1 MKPLANT
8 TREISRREFSGIIFG
23 RNGMKATGIVR
34 RIDDLGRVV
43 IPKEIRRTLKIREGM
58 PMEIFTDV
66 SGEVILKKYSPVGEM
81 SALAQAYADAL
92 VTLTG
97 QAAAVC
103 DAEQV
108 IALAGPAKRELLHKA
123 LSPQMEDIVQRKR
136 QFAPSGEDTVPMA
149 QGFQAQAQAAFP
161 VVSEGD
167 PMGAVVLL
175 RGEKSPSR
183 PGSEAIDSLRA
194 AAMFLSRQLEV

>member
-1 MKPLANT
+1 
-8 TREISRREFSGIIFG
+8 
-23 RNGMKATGIVR
+23 MKATGIVR

-81 SALAQAYADAL
+81 STLAQAYAGVL
-92 VTLTG
+92 VSLTG

-103 DAEQV
+103 DTEQI
-108 IALAGPAKRELLHKA
+108 IAVAGPAKKEPLHKP
-123 LSPQMEDIVQRKR
+123 LSPQLDELVQGKR
-136 QFAPSGEDTVPMA
+136 PFTTQGQDTVPVA
-149 QGFQAQAQAAFP
+149 QGVAAEALAVFP
-161 VVSEGD
+161 LVAEGD
-167 PMGAVVLL
+167 PMGAVLL
-175 RGEKSPSR
+175 LKGERSPKQLDV
-183 PGSEAIDSLRA
+183 GTLESLRA